1 MSKMSLA
8 LSNIE
13 KMDDSSLLELH
24 CALQQFK
31 KTGFVPT
38 VIPVTETWEIP
49 EAHATYEL
57 PGYRYIG
64 KPIEQPPLATRGVGG
79 TGIWIKEEFFP
90 QCSVVPVKRNHKDIM
105 WIQLIDSTS
114 TTYVAVVYSHP
125 KDIPN
130 HKAIMAALQHNYT
143 ELSPAGRIV
152 ITGDL
157 NSRITQTTRGVASK
171 YGPYENLLLDMMSAT
186 GLRPLTAS
194 KAIIDKNEH
203 WTFLNREGGRSIN
216 DYILVEP
223 AAVAGATYTVHQG
236 INLQSCHRLITAT
249 LPHHHTQ
256 ENISWGADD
265 HIKGEWGEE
274 GRNKYETEINHL
286 LDETNIEALLS
297 TTDPNHDSVNT
308 LASRVTNLIS
318 TAYEKQAKRTKA
330 KPPKPTVTPHTKAT
344 RTLIQ
349 QKTAI
354 LRSMSGAPRAT
365 AKSKWKEVHVLQK
378 QIQKNMAVGWKLLN
392 GKWWKQI
399 NALDHEASAAE
410 FWRISANLRPKTSNQ
425 FPTVLTDED
434 GGTYRS
440 KDTILNHVA
449 DYYTDISNNDDLHA
463 KQFYA
468 SLQLGM
474 SQDDMKEIA
483 KKSKNEFRKMW
494 RENGRSPRTQG
505 PCNSPLLWEEFITA
519 LNRLKNR
526 KATGRDNIPGEAL
539 KYLPDRM
546 LKILF
551 HLFND
556 MWETSITPYMWNEA
570 ITILLHK
577 KGSRLFVKNYRP
589 ITLLASLF
597 KLWETVL
604 EQRVRA
610 ATAGTQPPLAQT
622 GSQKNNSSAYTI
634 MAKKCLVRQAES
646 QDKPLLT
653 LQVDMN
659 KAYNRVC
666 REVLWTDIYEYG
678 VKGKLL
684 KAVVGTYAA
693 ARETT
698 KIGST
703 VSDTYKLPNGLRQGS
718 VLSPIL
724 YILYTA
730 KLIMMIESTNTG
742 ITTTSGTKIPC
753 TMFVDDL
760 ATLAHTVASILKQ
773 YGSIQTYALTQPT
786 RGHEPTEIHSDH
798 ITIDGNPETTYL

>member
-1 MSKMSLA
+1 M
-8 LSNIE
+8 
-13 KMDDSSLLELH
+13 
-24 CALQQFK
+24 
-31 KTGFVPT
+31 
-38 VIPVTETWEIP
+38 
-49 EAHATYEL
+49 
-57 PGYRYIG
+57 
-64 KPIEQPPLATRGVGG
+64 
-79 TGIWIKEEFFP
+79 
-90 QCSVVPVKRNHKDIM
+90 
-105 WIQLIDSTS
+105 
-114 TTYVAVVYSHP
+114 
-125 KDIPN
+125 
-130 HKAIMAALQHNYT
+130 
-143 ELSPAGRIV
+143 

-171 YGPYENLLLDMMSAT
+171 YGPYENLLLDMMSVT

-236 INLQSCHRLITAT
+236 INLQSCHRLITGT

-256 ENISWGADD
+256 EDISWGAEG

-286 LDETNIEALLS
+286 LDETNIEDLLS

-344 RTLIQ
+344 RNLIQ

-365 AKSKWKEVHVLQK
+365 AKSKWEEVHVLQK

-399 NALDHEASAAE
+399 NALDHEASATE
-410 FWRISANLRPKTSNQ
+410 FWRISANLRPKTSKQ

-463 KQFYA
+463 KRFYA
-468 SLQLGM
+468 SLGM
-474 SQDDMKEIA
+474 SQADIEEIA

-526 KATGRDNIPGEAL
+526 KATGRDNIPGEE
-539 KYLPDRM
+539 
-546 LKILF
+546 
-551 HLFND
+551 H
-556 MWETSITPYMWNEA
+556 
-570 ITILLHK
+570 TIVDN
-577 KGSRLFVKNYRP
+577 VK
-589 ITLLASLF
+589 
-597 KLWETVL
+597 E
-604 EQRVRA
+604 
-610 ATAGTQPPLAQT
+610 
-622 GSQKNNSSAYTI
+622 
-634 MAKKCLVRQAES
+634 
-646 QDKPLLT
+646 LLT
-653 LQVDMN
+653 M
-659 KAYNRVC
+659 
-666 REVLWTDIYEYG
+666 
-678 VKGKLL
+678 
-684 KAVVGTYAA
+684 
-693 ARETT
+693 
-698 KIGST
+698 
-703 VSDTYKLPNGLRQGS
+703 
-718 VLSPIL
+718 
-724 YILYTA
+724 
-730 KLIMMIESTNTG
+730 
-742 ITTTSGTKIPC
+742 
-753 TMFVDDL
+753 
-760 ATLAHTVASILKQ
+760 
-773 YGSIQTYALTQPT
+773 
-786 RGHEPTEIHSDH
+786 
-798 ITIDGNPETTYL
+798 